1 MSESP
6 PVPNRQPRAVE
17 NAAEFEEILRGSP
30 TASPT
35 LIQYSA
41 PWCPRCPKLK
51 DQIAESLDGS
61 VPWLYVDIED
71 AQDLVLRNNIGK
83 LPRVDLYHRGRM
95 TTVEGAAATLEGVQ
109 KLLAETQ
116 TELPSFELDD
126 DF

>member
-1 MSESP
+1 MD
-6 PVPNRQPRAVE
+6 N
-17 NAAEFEEILRGSP
+17 
-30 TASPT
+30 
-35 LIQYSA
+35 
-41 PWCPRCPKLK
+41 LK

-83 LPRVDLYHRGRM
+83 LPRVDLYHRGRT
-95 TTVEGAAATLEGVQ
+95 TTVESAAATLEGVQ